1 MNFSFINEIILAA
14 VLGFTQAVT
23 EFLPISSTAHIR
35 IASSI
40 LTQGRDIGLTGSN
53 ILQLGTILAVISY
66 FYKDLVTYFS
76 RSIQIIK
83 SHEVWNQF
91 WKHAIFWWNYPSI
104 EEISAHKE
112 IDEHLKEIE
121 NEPNFA
127 TDIAICQI
135 VVGTLPIV
143 IIGALLAGFA
153 SLDGNRSLEGVA
165 TFLLIGSIL
174 MSLAEWAYIKS
185 KTYVKTRVISKG
197 EVILIGLFQS
207 LAIFPGISR
216 SGATISGA
224 LFLGRDRKDSVR
236 FSFLLSIPAI
246 IIAGLLDSF
255 KFIRELI
262 ANNFSNL
269 VPEARSWT
277 GSQVS
282 LSLLSIAVGVFVSYI
297 IGLVVLKWLIKYLGN
312 NTFKWFV
319 VYRVALAIS
328 LFVTIW
334 LGYIS

>member
-1 MNFSFINEIILAA
+1 MNFSFVNEIILAA
-14 VLGFTQAVT
+14 VLGLTQAIT

-35 IASSI
+35 IVSSI

-66 FYKDLVTYFS
+66 FYKDLSTYFL
-76 RSIQIIK
+76 RSIEIIK
-83 SHEVWNQF
+83 SHDSWNQF
-91 WKHAIFWWNYPSI
+91 WKHAIFWWKYPSI

-112 IDEHLKEIE
+112 IDEKLKEME
-121 NEPNFA
+121 NEPNFT
-127 TDIAICQI
+127 TDIAISQI
-135 VVGTLPIV
+135 IVGTIPII
-143 IIGALLAGFA
+143 IIGGLLSGFA
-153 SLDGNRSLEGVA
+153 SQNGNRSLEGIA

-174 MSLAEWAYIKS
+174 MGLAEWAYTKS

-246 IIAGLLDSF
+246 IIAGLLDGI
-255 KFIRELI
+255 KFLRELI
-262 ANNFSNL
+262 STRFENL
-269 VPEARSWT
+269 LPEAKSWT
-277 GSQVS
+277 IDQVS
-282 LSLLSIAVGVFVSYI
+282 LSLLSIAVGVLVSYV
-297 IGLVVLKWLIKYLGN
+297 IGLVVLKWLIKYLGDH
-312 NTFKWFV
+312 TFKWFV
-319 VYRVALAIS
+319 VYRVVLAIS